1 MAYDKYRKDTTA
13 LVKATVP
20 EGVDV
25 TNVEFEGPFIVI
37 YTKTLEKFADDGEIT
52 RRLAQA
58 LRRRVIVRPDPAE
71 LIEPSEAE
79 AAIRKIVPA
88 EAEITNIWFDPATG
102 EVTIEAKAPGAAIGK
117 QGETLNRIKKETR
130 WAPDVQRTPSIPS
143 KTVGEI
149 RAYLRMSAEER
160 KDILRKIGRR
170 INREVG
176 NGENWARM
184 TTLGGFREVGRSCAL
199 LSTKDTKILIDCG
212 VKFGG
217 QDDATPYL
225 NAPEAL
231 PLEQI
236 DAVVLTHAHLDHTG
250 IAPLLFKYG
259 FEGAVY
265 TTAPTRDT
273 MSMLMIDYLKVAF
286 GEARKAPYETSH
298 IRKMVLHTIP
308 LRWGET
314 TDIAPDVRLTL
325 QDAGHILGSSS
336 CHFHVGDGL
345 HNIVFSGDMKYEDTW
360 LFLIRQ
366 QHGETYLCRSQRVSE
381 SDFLAR
387 IPELAG
393 LRQCSVGIVGL
404 GGIGA
409 PSALEFA
416 RCQVGELRLLEYDF
430 VEAGTLVRWPFGMSV
445 AGYPKLHVVY
455 NAIKRNHPYTR
466 LQAFPGRIGM
476 ASRRRPDAR
485 PQHEVLS
492 EFLDGLDLI
501 YDATAEWGVQHL
513 LSILAS
519 EWGIPQV
526 YVSGTEGGWG
536 GVVARCIP
544 GQAGCWFCWKKH
556 IEEGT
561 IPAPP
566 AQPNGLIQPRGC
578 GTRTFTGAGF
588 DLAPV
593 VSQGVRVAVQTVL
606 SSGSSRSDGTSY
618 PPSDFDVSVLYL
630 RERKGTT
637 SGCPRWEH
645 YQLPVHSECP
655 HCRPA

>member
-37 YTKTLEKFADDGEIT
+37 YTKTLEMFADDGEIT

-71 LIEPSEAE
+71 LMEPAEAE
-79 AAIRKIVPA
+79 AAIRKVVPP

-117 QGETLNRIKKETR
+117 QGETLNKIKKETR

-176 NGENWARM
+176 DGENWARM

-360 LFLIRQ
+360 LFNRTHDRFPRLDSILI
-366 QHGETYLCRSQRVSE
+366 ESTYGGYHDFQPTRREARDNLKEIIVRAIERGGRIIVPVFAVGRSQEVMIVIENLVEKGDIPKTDVFLDGMIMEATAIHTAYPEFLNTTLRNRIFQKGENPFLNPIFNQVENSE
-381 SDFLAR
+381 MRREVLTMPGPIIVLATSGMLNGGPVMEYFKHWCSDPQNTIVFVGYQAENTIGR
-387 IPELAG
+387 KIQRGWNELTLLDKG
-393 LRQCSVGIVGL
+393 KQISYPIKM
-404 GGIGA
+404 
-409 PSALEFA
+409 
-416 RCQVGELRLLEYDF
+416 QVETCEGFSGHSDRKQLLEYFRNLHPKPKTVF
-430 VEAGTLVRWPFGMSV
+430 VGHGDESKCIEFANTLRKKYGLTALVPQN
-445 AGYPKLHVVY
+445 LET
-455 NAIKRNHPYTR
+455 IR
-466 LQAFPGRIGM
+466 LA
-476 ASRRRPDAR
+476 
-485 PQHEVLS
+485 
-492 EFLDGLDLI
+492 
-501 YDATAEWGVQHL
+501 
-513 LSILAS
+513 
-519 EWGIPQV
+519 
-526 YVSGTEGGWG
+526 
-536 GVVARCIP
+536 
-544 GQAGCWFCWKKH
+544 
-556 IEEGT
+556 
-561 IPAPP
+561 
-566 AQPNGLIQPRGC
+566 
-578 GTRTFTGAGF
+578 
-588 DLAPV
+588 
-593 VSQGVRVAVQTVL
+593 
-606 SSGSSRSDGTSY
+606 
-618 PPSDFDVSVLYL
+618 
-630 RERKGTT
+630 
-637 SGCPRWEH
+637 
-645 YQLPVHSECP
+645 
-655 HCRPA
+655 